1 MERIYFSKQNFNI
14 IYGILKKKIITSS
27 NYDIDT
33 NESFHKELVNVMKT
47 IYAKRNSQQFNVP
60 SNISDID
67 HSRYL
72 SQKCINIAMPYFED
86 SIKKI
91 QAPQSQ
97 RATVQM
103 NQLERDMTTSMN
115 SQINRLSDRPMTNTC
130 GNDNGPVLTRDMT
143 KL

>member
-72 SQKCINIAMPYFED
+72 SQK
-86 SIKKI
+86 
-91 QAPQSQ
+91 
-97 RATVQM
+97 
-103 NQLERDMTTSMN
+103 
-115 SQINRLSDRPMTNTC
+115 
-130 GNDNGPVLTRDMT
+130 
-143 KL
+143 